1 MSNSNHPKAIE
12 IKISTVVAVAVLL
25 RSTDLSELRQQL
37 SQMTAG
43 ISDFFEN
50 EFAVIDLAELPEAQ
64 PDWPALISLFRE
76 FGLNPVAVRN
86 ASGQIEADVIAAGL
100 SIEVV
105 GKVRSEP
112 DPVVATEAEADSIAD
127 AVSESAATPEVPAE
141 LAPEP
146 QVIIQHL
153 PAMVVDTPVRGGQRI
168 YARGAD
174 LIITAAVNHG
184 AEVIADGSIHI
195 YGALRG
201 RALAGATGNSEA
213 RIFAA
218 VMQPELI
225 SVAGIYRTFENGYPE
240 LPANQPSQ
248 VILQGDRLEIIS
260 IKPML

>member
-1 MSNSNHPKAIE
+1 MSNNNHPKAIE
-12 IKISTVVAVAVLL
+12 IKISTVVAVAVIL
-25 RSTDLSELRQQL
+25 RSTDLQELQQQL
-37 SQMTAG
+37 LQMTAG
-43 ISDFFEN
+43 TSDFFEN
-50 EFAVIDLAELPEAQ
+50 EFAVIDLSELPEAR
-64 PDWPALISLFRE
+64 PDWSALLALLRQ
-76 FGLNPVAVRN
+76 FGLNPVAVRHAE
-86 ASGQIEADVIAAGL
+86 ASTEADIIAAGL

-105 GKVRSEP
+105 GKTRVETPAQSVEP
-112 DPVVATEAEADSIAD
+112 EAVMTDPPVAT
-127 AVSESAATPEVPAE
+127 VLAA
-141 LAPEP
+141 EP

-218 VMQPELI
+218 AMQPELVSI
-225 SVAGIYRTFENGYPE
+225 AGIYRTFENGYPE
-240 LPANQPSQ
+240 LPPGQPAQ
-248 VILQGDRLEIIS
+248 VRLQGDSLEIVS

>member
-12 IKISTVVAVAVLL
+12 IKISTVVAVAVLM
-25 RSTDLSELRQQL
+25 RSDDLLELRQQL
-37 SQMTAG
+37 AHMTAG
-43 ISDFFEN
+43 IPDFFEN
-50 EFAVIDLAELPEAQ
+50 EFAVIDLAELPQAQ

-76 FGLNPVAVRN
+76 FGLNPVAVRH
-86 ASGQIEADVIAAGL
+86 AAADAEAAIIAAGL
-100 SIEVV
+100 SIEVL
-105 GKVRSEP
+105 GKARAES
-112 DPVVATEAEADSIAD
+112 DPVSDVSPEPAPEPATASANAIVA
-127 AVSESAATPEVPAE
+127 VPE

-174 LIITAAVNHG
+174 LVITAAVNHG

-218 VMQPELI
+218 VMQPELV

-240 LPANQPSQ
+240 LPHNQAAQ
-248 VILQGDRLEIIS
+248 VRLQGDSLEIIS